1 EAKSRMAQINC
12 YIPIKLRIVGD
23 LNDAQLEQLGQT
35 LVRTLQARLTLAERT
50 IAACDNV
57 TAMIGK
63 GEVREAYDPALAES
77 LAAAYHLPSSDRL
90 GDRVSMHLEE
100 SAPRR
105 LPPKPKR
112 PWVILK
118 AINFHVRVG
127 DFLDFVETL
136 APNQTLE
143 EKVRFTEHFD
153 DVRWVSLWLV
163 QVNQDFTLDELE
175 EILAD
180 RADQLN
186 QLGTEKVLFYGL
198 STGEQ
203 IRRKLITLDKDGVV
217 AQAMPN
223 LQANTQQHSVS
234 VGGEVVVLAGGWA
247 LFASMVLPAV
257 DENDLLIYGQEL
269 AIPLP
274 LHLLEFIVK
283 GESFMRLF
291 GLSWKD
297 FVDQYGDQPATLH
310 VLPFVTLQRVHV
322 ETLKYLVEAVVAASV
337 EEDSAY
343 FGNLYLLN
351 HERLHWLPSVAR
363 PQVQALTDDAT
374 LALSESRREGVW
386 EANWHGAFIYAV
398 LNPLAMQFNPN
409 DLQPEAKLAKQKQPT
424 EEPEQVVKR
433 YSSWGILNS
442 TKLALSLLDLIRQS
456 PALSQYVQQVLDEV
470 GTLSRDDVSL
480 AFAQNASDADLD
492 SLAHSPSGRVLLVRM
507 FDELTSGH
515 LSSSEQEQAQRLL
528 AARVRARSIELVA
541 KRLARNSGMIFP
553 VRKSGPTVFDDAPI
567 MARRLDNGQIHVK
580 YPQRVEGTDM
590 FRAETRTLPR
600 QVFTSGLDLDKD
612 EWVSVKLYDEGGII
626 VQQPALYLLELS
638 NVGDTS
644 TLTKIAVVAVTAWSF
659 GAGSGAAAGGSRVI
673 AFLDKAANAISIL
686 GVIVDDHRGW
696 IIETFGEAG
705 LTFLKAVDVAQT
717 IAGIYGLGRLA
728 FATPQIVRNLR
739 GSWRN
744 WRSSAA
750 YRGLSGDELQRAEEI
765 SQKTAQ
771 FLSDIDDAQSV
782 MRQEAA
788 GAPTAVPSDTSTPPA
803 PTTDPNPAPTGTAPK
818 PSATSPATTADDEGG
833 LGLFGKKAPP
843 PSGPVSEELRAAYL
857 KQLESKWFKSKLRP
871 YAKLTGKGEIDWN
884 ELTKMVESAEFRE
897 YATAWE
903 AAQSVGYAGKSG
915 DQLVMGMSKTMRKIP
930 LLGDSAMQHEIVHV
944 YQEMVSQ
951 IISKEAAKSL
961 SYPKLLKAEVA
972 ANVFGSPAVIL
983 TYTGFLVVIVGGA
996 VYLVLK

>member
-1 EAKSRMAQINC
+1 MAQINC
-12 YIPIKLRIVGD
+12 HLPIKLRIVGE
-23 LNDAQLEQLGQT
+23 LGDAQLEQLGPT
-35 LVRTLQARLTLAERT
+35 LVRLVQARLALAERT
-50 IAACDNV
+50 IAARYNV
-57 TAMIGK
+57 TAMSGK
-63 GEVREAYDPALAES
+63 RDVREAYDPAFAEIP
-77 LAAAYHLPSSDRL
+77 AAAYHLPAYDRL

-100 SAPRR
+100 SAPKR
-105 LPPKPKR
+105 LPPKQQH
-112 PWVILK
+112 PWGILK
-118 AINFHVRVG
+118 AMNFHARVG

-153 DVRWVSLWLV
+153 ELRWVSLWLV
-163 QVNQDFTLDELE
+163 QVNQDYALEELE

-180 RADQLN
+180 RAAQLN
-186 QLGTEKVLFYGL
+186 QLGAEKVIFYGL
-198 STGEQ
+198 GTGEQ
-203 IRRKLITLDKDGVV
+203 IRRKLMRLDKDGVV
-217 AQAMPN
+217 AQSVPN
-223 LQANTQQHSVS
+223 LQANTQQHSVGVNS
-234 VGGEVVVLAGGWA
+234 DVVVLAGGWV
-247 LFASMVLPAV
+247 LFASMVLPTV
-257 DENDLLIYGQEL
+257 DENDLFAYGQEL

-291 GLSWKD
+291 GLSWRD
-297 FVDQYGDQPATLH
+297 FVSQYGDQPATLH
-310 VLPFVTLQRVHV
+310 VLPFITLQRVHF
-322 ETLKYLVEAVVAASV
+322 ETLKYLVEAVVAANV
-337 EEDSAY
+337 DEDSAY

-351 HERLHWLPSVAR
+351 HERLQWLPTLARQSVR
-363 PQVQALTDDAT
+363 ALTDDAT
-374 LALSESRREGVW
+374 LTLSEARREGVW

-398 LNPLAMQFNPN
+398 LNPLAQQLNPN
-409 DLQPEAKLAKQKQPT
+409 DVQPETKLAKQKQPA
-424 EEPEQVVKR
+424 EKPEQLVER
-433 YSSWGILNS
+433 YTSWGILDK
-442 TKLALSLLDLIRQS
+442 TKLGVYLLNLIRQS
-456 PALSQYVQQVLDEV
+456 PALSEYVQRVLDEV
-470 GTLSRDDVSL
+470 WTISRDDVSL
-480 AFAQNASDADLD
+480 AFVQNATDADLD
-492 SLAHSPSGRVLLVRM
+492 SLAHSPSGRVLLVRL
-507 FDELTSGH
+507 FDELTAGH
-515 LSSSEQEQAQRLL
+515 LSKSEQEQVQRLL
-528 AARVRARSIELVA
+528 AARVRTRSIELVA
-541 KRLARNSGMIFP
+541 KRLARNRGMIFP
-553 VRKSGPTVFDDAPI
+553 FRKSGPTVLDDAPI
-567 MARRLDNGQIHVK
+567 MAKRLDNGQIHVE
-580 YPQRVEGTDM
+580 YPQRVEGTAM
-590 FRAETRTLPR
+590 FRAETRTLPS
-600 QVFTSGLDLDKD
+600 QVFTSGLDLDAD
-612 EWVSVKLYDEGGII
+612 EWVSVKLYDEGGIT

-659 GAGSGAAAGGSRVI
+659 GAGSGAVAGGSRVI

-686 GVIVDDHRGW
+686 GIVVDDHRGW
-696 IIETFGEAG
+696 IIETFGDAG

-750 YRGLSGDELQRAEEI
+750 YRGLSGDDLQRAEEI

-771 FLSDIDDAQSV
+771 FLSDIDDAQSA

-788 GAPTAVPSDTSTPPA
+788 STPATVSPDT
-803 PTTDPNPAPTGTAPK
+803 PTPPSTTTDPNPAATGSAAK
-818 PSATSPATTADDEGG
+818 PPATDDEGG

-857 KQLESKWFKSKLRP
+857 KQLESKWFRTKLRA

-884 ELTKMVESAEFRE
+884 ELSKMVESAEFRE

-903 AAQSVGYAGKSG
+903 AAQSIGYAGKSG

-951 IISKEAAKSL
+951 TISKEAAKSL

-972 ANVFGSPAVIL
+972 AQVFGSPAVIL
-983 TYTGFLVVIVGGA
+983 TYTGFLIVIIGGGI
-996 VYLVLK
+996 YLVLK